1 MKFNLQTITNG
12 ISSLVGRT
20 GLQIDKYSPELLIG
34 AGITL
39 VGVGTVMAC
48 KATLHADDILDEHN
62 DKMSRI
68 NETKEM
74 AENKEAVYTNEEY
87 RRDVVITWSQTL
99 VGFGR
104 LYAPAVGV
112 TALGIGCFLWSHR
125 ILSGRLVGVGA
136 AYQVLES
143 QFANYRKNVREKY
156 GDEVDKQMR
165 YGFRDQEVTVTE
177 KDEDGNDITK
187 ATETTVGPDLSDASD
202 YARYFDE
209 TNPNWNRDPERNMMF
224 IKTQMALANDLLN
237 ARGHVFL
244 NEVYDLLDFPRT
256 KAGAVVG
263 WLKGNGD
270 DYVDFLLYTAG
281 DPKRR
286 AFVNGLT
293 ASVLIDFNVDGVIY
307 DKI

>member
-1 MKFNLQTITNG
+1 MKFSLQTITNG
-12 ISSLVGRT
+12 FTSLVGRT
-20 GLQIDKYSPELLIG
+20 GLKINKYSPELLIG

-39 VGVGTVMAC
+39 IGVGTIMAC
-48 KATLHADDILDEHN
+48 KATLHADDILDDHN

-68 NETKEM
+68 NETKDM
-74 AENKEAVYTNEEY
+74 AARKEAVYPEEEY
-87 RRDVVITWSQTL
+87 RRDVAVTWVQTV
-99 VGFGR
+99 VGFGK
-104 LYAPAVGV
+104 LYAPAIGV
-112 TALGIGCFLWSHR
+112 SALGIGCMLWSHR
-125 ILSGRLVGVGA
+125 ILSGRVMALGA
-136 AYQVLES
+136 AYQVVES
-143 QFANYRKNVREKY
+143 QFANYRKNVKEAY
-156 GDEVDKQMR
+156 GEEVDKQMR
-165 YGFRDQEVTVTE
+165 YGLHKQEVTVTE

-187 ATETTVGPDLSDASD
+187 ATDNVAGLDLSEASD

-224 IKTQMALANDLLN
+224 IKTQMAYANDLLN

-263 WLKGNGD
+263 WVKGNGD
-270 DYVDFLLYTAG
+270 DYVDFLLYSAS
-281 DPKRR
+281 DPNRR

-293 ASVLIDFNVDGVIY
+293 PSVLIDFNVDGVIY